1 MVRVVCRG
9 HAARL
14 PDPVLLIVNFTA
26 ALSYLDEHASYEK
39 TGRIDSPSL
48 DGIRVLLEALGDPH
62 HAFKVIHVTGTNG
75 KGSTTAIISRLLVAH
90 GLRVGTYSSPHLESV
105 RERIQVD
112 GESIGEEAFA
122 GVVADIA
129 RVEPIIGRRPS
140 YFEILTAGAF
150 VHFANEAVDVAV
162 VEVGML
168 GRWDATNVVSPEVAV
183 ITNIALDHTEFAG
196 PALEDIAREK
206 AGIIKAEGSAVVGET
221 RPALVNIFRDEPHDR
236 FVLRGEDFEVRDN
249 FLAVGGRQ
257 LTITTRRTAYDDVF
271 LPLHGQHQGDNAA
284 IAIAAV
290 EEFFDAALPV
300 EVVQEA
306 FSSVV
311 VPGRFE
317 IVAHQ
322 PLVILDGAHNPAG
335 SDVCASVFMNDFQPE
350 GRRILVVG
358 SLRPRDIAD
367 VLSAFRADEFD
378 VVITCTAPSPRACE
392 SRVIAAAATAM
403 GCDDVVMCDTVEEA
417 CTRALRDATAEDAI
431 LVTGS
436 LYVVGSA
443 RPHFRRVL
451 P

>member
-1 MVRVVCRG
+1 VDF
-9 HAARL
+9 A
-14 PDPVLLIVNFTA
+14 A
-26 ALSYLDEHASYEK
+26 ALAYLDEHASYEK
-39 TGRIDSPSL
+39 TGRIDTPSL
-48 DGIRVLLEALGDPH
+48 AGITTLLEALGDPH
-62 HAFKVIHVTGTNG
+62 RSFKVIHVTGTNG
-75 KGSTTAIISRLLVAH
+75 KGSTTAIISRLLMAH

-105 RERIQVD
+105 RERIQLD
-112 GESIGEEAFA
+112 CDAINEHDFA

-129 RVEPIIGRRPS
+129 RVEPVIGHRPS

-150 VHFANEAVDVAV
+150 VHFANEAIDVAV
-162 VEVGML
+162 IEVGML
-168 GRWDATNVVSPEVAV
+168 GRWDATNVVSPDVSV

-196 PALEDIAREK
+196 PSLSDIAREK
-206 AGIIKAEGSAVVGET
+206 AGIIKSESTAVVGET
-221 RPALVNIFRDEPHDR
+221 RPELVQIFREEPHSR
-236 FVLRGEDFEVRDN
+236 FVSRGEEFDVREN

-257 LTITTRRTAYDDVF
+257 LTVTTQRAAYEDVF

-290 EEFFDAALPV
+290 EEFFDAPLPF
-300 EVVQEA
+300 EVLQEA
-306 FSSVV
+306 FLSVV

-317 IVAHQ
+317 IVSHQ

-335 SDVCASVFMNDFQPE
+335 SDVCASVFMNDFHPE

-358 SLRPRDIAD
+358 SLRPRDIGD
-367 VLSAFRADEFD
+367 VLAAFRADEFD

-392 SRVIAAAATAM
+392 SRVVAAAAEAM
-403 GCDDVVMCDTVEEA
+403 GCDDVVVCETVEDA
-417 CTRALRDATAEDAI
+417 CNRALRDATAEDAV

-443 RPHFRRVL
+443 RPHLRRVL